1 VNRQGLYFSTDE
13 VIMNSYMVEI
23 NYGKK
28 APAFSTTVEAPNE
41 AEAKRLGQVLAK
53 MSGWSEVAKKVT
65 AKAAR

>member
-1 VNRQGLYFSTDE
+1 
-13 VIMNSYMVEI
+13 MNSYMVEI

>member
-1 VNRQGLYFSTDE
+1 
-13 VIMNSYMVEI
+13 MNSYMVEI

-41 AEAKRLGQVLAK
+41 AEAKRLGQVLAT